1 LQRPKKL
8 PAEQAIRLLTAPE
21 SLRALRAHHQL
32 FWFANLRYQ
41 SAGHWLLSR
50 HVARPDLLGGD
61 LLIHLIATYSDVPA
75 GCNNGSVDRV
85 DDIGVDTNNS
95 YRQH

>member
-8 PAEQAIRLLTAPE
+8 PPEQASRSLTAPE
-21 SLRALRAHHQL
+21 SLRALPTHRQL

-41 SAGHWLLSR
+41 SAWHWLLSR
-50 HVARPDLLGGD
+50 HVTRPDLSAED
-61 LLIHLIATYSDVPA
+61 LPIHLIATWSAVLA

-85 DDIGVDTNNS
+85 DDI
-95 YRQH
+95 